1 MKIDFKNKNVL
12 ITGASRGIGNDL
24 ANSFYLSGANIIS
37 TSTKPF
43 KLKNT
48 KLKNQW
54 TNFIVDF
61 NDDKSI
67 EEFSKNLIKYKKIDV
82 LINNAGINKINDID
96 KIIRDDWDMI
106 NRVNLRAP
114 YLISQL
120 VAKQMIKQKKGFIIN
135 VSSIFGVISKE
146 KRASYSASKSGLIGL
161 TRATAIDLAKY
172 NILVNAVS
180 PGFVETEL
188 TKKILSK
195 IESSKI
201 KKDIPMRRF
210 AKKNE
215 ITNLIFFLC
224 SNYNT
229 YITGQNFVIDGGF
242 TIR

>member
-120 VAKQMIKQKKGFIIN
+120 VLVQKQ
-135 VSSIFGVISKE
+135 
-146 KRASYSASKSGLIGL
+146 
-161 TRATAIDLAKY
+161 
-172 NILVNAVS
+172 VN
-180 PGFVETEL
+180 
-188 TKKILSK
+188 
-195 IESSKI
+195 
-201 KKDIPMRRF
+201 
-210 AKKNE
+210 
-215 ITNLIFFLC
+215 
-224 SNYNT
+224 
-229 YITGQNFVIDGGF
+229 
-242 TIR
+242 

>member
-82 LINNAGINKINDID
+82 LINNAGIK
-96 KIIRDDWDMI
+96 DDWDMI

-161 TRATAIDLAKY
+161 TRATAIDLARY

>member
-1 MKIDFKNKNVL
+1 MKINFKDKNVL

-37 TSTKPF
+37 TSTRPF
-43 KLKNT
+43 KVKNT
-48 KLKNQW
+48 KLKNKW
-54 TNFIVDF
+54 TNFVVDF
-61 NDDKSI
+61 NDDESI
-67 EEFSKNLIKYKKIDV
+67 EEFSKNIIKYKIDI

-96 KIIRDDWDMI
+96 KIIKDDWDKI

-120 VAKQMIKQKKGFIIN
+120 AAKKMIKQKKGFIVN

-161 TRATAIDLAKY
+161 TKATAIDLAKH

-188 TKKILSK
+188 TRKILSK
-195 IESSKI
+195 VESNQI
-201 KKDIPMRRF
+201 KKDIPLRRF

-224 SNYNT
+224 SSYNT

-242 TIR
+242 TIK